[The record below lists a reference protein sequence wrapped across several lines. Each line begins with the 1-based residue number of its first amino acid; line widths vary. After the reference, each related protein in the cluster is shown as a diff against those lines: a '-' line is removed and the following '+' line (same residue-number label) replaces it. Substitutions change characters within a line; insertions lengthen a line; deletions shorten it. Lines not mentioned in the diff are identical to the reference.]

1 MSQMSTFEDLI
12 SKHPSYGELVDVK
25 GSYQVWAVHTEIHW
39 FLMIKGDRPDLPFI
53 TFEIRTEDFADI
65 VPTVRD
71 VQVDSHD
78 PSLPHPEN
86 VGTYGPDNALRDLC
100 KMADKVAK
108 EMGDY
113 NLLNNNCQHF
123 CNNLLKRMGFQYTF
137 TTMVSTDTT
146 LYQEKPNPLA
156 TAFGQALKE
165 VVPPGVRKMAAT
177 GLNDGGRIKEVPKV
191 YMP

>member
-1 MSQMSTFEDLI
+1 MSQLSTFEDLI
-12 SKHPSYGELVDVK
+12 SKHPSYGKLVDVK
-25 GSYQVWAVHTEIHW
+25 GSYQVWAVHTEMHW

-71 VQVDSHD
+71 VQVDCHD
-78 PSLPHPEN
+78 QSLPHPEN
-86 VGTYGPDNALRDLC
+86 VGTYGPNNVLRDLC

-123 CNNLLKRMGFQYTF
+123 STTYWNEWDSITHSRPWLAQTRLFIKRSQIHWLLPLVKPWKKWYLLASERWQQLDWM
-137 TTMVSTDTT
+137 T
-146 LYQEKPNPLA
+146 LGE
-156 TAFGQALKE
+156 G
-165 VVPPGVRKMAAT
+165 
-177 GLNDGGRIKEVPKV
+177 VPKV

>member
-1 MSQMSTFEDLI
+1 M
-12 SKHPSYGELVDVK
+12 
-25 GSYQVWAVHTEIHW
+25 WAVHTEMHW

-71 VQVDSHD
+71 VQVDCHD
-78 PSLPHPEN
+78 QSLPHPEN
-86 VGTYGPDNALRDLC
+86 VGTYGPNNALRDLC

-123 CNNLLKRMGFQYTF
+123 CNNLLKRMGFHYTF
-137 TTMVSTDTT
+137 TTMVGTDTT
-146 LYQEKPNPLA
+146 LYQEKPDPL
-156 TAFGQALKE
+156 TTTFGQALKE
-165 VVPPGVRKMAAT
+165 VVPPGIRKMAAT
-177 GLNDGGRIKEVPKV
+177 GLNDSGRIKGVPKV